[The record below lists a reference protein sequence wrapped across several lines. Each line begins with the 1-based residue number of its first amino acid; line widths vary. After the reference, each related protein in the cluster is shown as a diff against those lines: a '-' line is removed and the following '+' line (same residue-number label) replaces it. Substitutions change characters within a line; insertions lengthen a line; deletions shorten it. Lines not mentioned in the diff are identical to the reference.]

1 VHDAQHDASFPPG
14 EQAKWLRVLLG
25 KMVAVKEWRIEI
37 MEDVGAELRR
47 VSDWKLMA
55 SAGSLTQQALA
66 ELAALR
72 RRVQQEA
79 RDDVGVDKD
88 IADLNSIRSG
98 VETGVTALIEDKF
111 KEAADQVRQGGDFD
125 AGLSS
130 ERLAK
135 ALRIGPVFRCN
146 ELDVR
151 RLTISRLRRPASL
164 CFVLY
169 QKNQPV
175 PVRKPAPKR
184 KSGVPSADETIY
196 LLMPFVAE
204 QYSKGGPPVLSFLKN
219 GEARQHLDLRL
230 GGAEA
235 SRQTQIEQE

>member
-1 VHDAQHDASFPPG
+1 MSEVSPSVDVYSLGQVLFNLLSGGRVFLRENVHDARHDASFPPG

-25 KMVAVKEWRIEI
+25 QMVTVKEWRIEI

-130 ERLAK
+130 ESLAK

-151 RLTISRLRRPASL
+151 RRVESYRRYVVFKLKVSAALACLCCRSRSCER
-164 CFVLY
+164 FVNL
-169 QKNQPV
+169 KVEWMFIFRLP
-175 PVRKPAPKR
+175 
-184 KSGVPSADETIY
+184 
-196 LLMPFVAE
+196 
-204 QYSKGGPPVLSFLKN
+204 YSS
-219 GEARQHLDLRL
+219 
-230 GGAEA
+230 
-235 SRQTQIEQE
+235 